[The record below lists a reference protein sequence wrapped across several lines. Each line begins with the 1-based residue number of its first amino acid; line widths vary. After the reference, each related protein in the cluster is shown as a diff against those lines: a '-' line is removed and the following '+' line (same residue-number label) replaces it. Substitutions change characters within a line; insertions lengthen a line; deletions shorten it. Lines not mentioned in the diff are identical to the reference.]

1 MSALSMKFPTPL
13 PQQLRRPP
21 KRCVVFADD
30 QRGIVAAHE
39 VTSKVVALYGAARAT
54 AADLRYADLRVGGM
68 DELSLMS
75 LRELFKSEGE
85 E

>member
-1 MSALSMKFPTPL
+1 M
-13 PQQLRRPP
+13 
-21 KRCVVFADD
+21 
-30 QRGIVAAHE
+30 
-39 VTSKVVALYGAARAT
+39 TSKVVALYGAARAT